1 MPYLSNCHTHTLF
14 CDGKA
19 DPETMAAAA
28 AAFPMSPSASPPI
41 PPCRRKTDWAL
52 PWDRTEEYLS
62 ALSAL
67 KERYR
72 GKLEILT
79 GIELDADTPSSFP
92 LSPYG
97 VAILSLH
104 TLHTENGA
112 FSVDYT
118 PELFAQ
124 GLVRMFGGDVAA
136 LWKAYYRALPE
147 NILKPRAF
155 APGCLLTVGH
165 FDLLT
170 KYNGSGRFFDEN
182 DPLYK
187 KTAINALDRIMDS
200 PIGKSLF
207 FEVNTGAMARSGRS
221 VPYPAPFLLREL
233 CRRGAKMVMNTD
245 AHRPEHLDVGYP
257 TALALLAQA
266 GFREIYRFRGDGEG
280 VRAEALPLS
289 AL

>member
-28 AAFPMSPSASPPI
+28 AALSYVSLGFTAHSPLPEEN
-41 PPCRRKTDWAL
+41 DWAL

-72 GKLEILT
+72 GKMEILT

-155 APGCLLTVGH
+155 APVACLRWGILIFLQNITEAAD
-165 FDLLT
+165 FLMKMT
-170 KYNGSGRFFDEN
+170 PFI
-182 DPLYK
+182 K
-187 KTAINALDRIMDS
+187 K
-200 PIGKSLF
+200 
-207 FEVNTGAMARSGRS
+207 
-221 VPYPAPFLLREL
+221 
-233 CRRGAKMVMNTD
+233 RR
-245 AHRPEHLDVGYP
+245 
-257 TALALLAQA
+257 
-266 GFREIYRFRGDGEG
+266 
-280 VRAEALPLS
+280 
-289 AL
+289 